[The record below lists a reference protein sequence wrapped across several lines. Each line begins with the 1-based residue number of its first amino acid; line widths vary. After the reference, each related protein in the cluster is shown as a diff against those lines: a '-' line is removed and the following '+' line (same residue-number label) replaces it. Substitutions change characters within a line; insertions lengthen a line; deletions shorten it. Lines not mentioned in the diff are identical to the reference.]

1 MDYEELYAEIEYAEE
16 ERLEKIQFER
26 TCPKAFFDGYDREA
40 ALKSYEGITVQFKM
54 SGMYLTV
61 QPTEDGYKYLVYDQ
75 ELHEISGDACGNPED
90 SIQKAMYASLKNEGL
105 EDVECVKVD
114 DREFGIR

>member
-1 MDYEELYAEIEYAEE
+1 MENILEEEGLSIEDASVMDYEEMYAEIEYAEE

-61 QPTEDGYKYLVYDQ
+61 QHDDLGC
-75 ELHEISGDACGNPED
+75 S
-90 SIQKAMYASLKNEGL
+90 SIHQLYF
-105 EDVECVKVD
+105 VEM
-114 DREFGIR
+114 

>member
-1 MDYEELYAEIEYAEE
+1 MFHQIQYAEIEYAEE
-16 ERLEKIQFER
+16 ERLEKIQFE
-26 TCPKAFFDGYDREA
+26 TYLPKGFFDGYDREA

-90 SIQKAMYASLKNEGL
+90 SIRKQCMPA
-105 EDVECVKVD
+105 
-114 DREFGIR
+114 